1 MRRRRLEGAFLMR
14 KILFSALALGL
25 LGATPASA
33 QVDGLVTPFIGI
45 TTDTPTE
52 ENRTV
57 YGGAVGFTGPVVG
70 FEVDFGYAPN
80 FFEVEDD
87 FGELGS
93 EGSVTT
99 VMGNLLVSAPLGRVR
114 PYGTVGAGL
123 MRSNLE
129 FFDFFDD
136 VSSNDFG
143 INYGGGV
150 MVFLSEN
157 VGIRGDIRQFRN
169 IQNEDIDD
177 DFPEP
182 GDLDLGDFTFWRLTG
197 GVTIKF

>member
-1 MRRRRLEGAFLMR
+1 MR
-14 KILFSALALGL
+14 KIILSSLTIALLA
-25 LGATPASA
+25 AAPAAA
-33 QVDGLVTPFIGI
+33 QTTGGLVTPFIGVV
-45 TTDTPTE
+45 TDTPID

-57 YGGAVGFTGPVVG
+57 YGGAVGATGSIVG

-93 EGSVTT
+93 SGSVTT
-99 VMGNLLVSAPLGRVR
+99 VMGNLLIGAPLGQVR
-114 PYGTVGAGL
+114 PYATVGAGL

-129 FFDFFDD
+129 FFDLFDD
-136 VSSNDFG
+136 LSRNDFG

-150 MVFLSEN
+150 MLFFSDN
-157 VGIRGDIRQFRN
+157 VGIRGDLRQFRSL
-169 IQNEDIDD
+169 QNDDLDD

-182 GDLDLGDFTFWRLTG
+182 GDFDLGDFKFWRATA
-197 GVTIKF
+197 GVTFRF

>member
-1 MRRRRLEGAFLMR
+1 MR
-14 KILFSALALGL
+14 KILFSALAMGL
-25 LGATPASA
+25 LAAAPASA
-33 QVDGLVTPFIGI
+33 QVEGLVTPFLGV
-45 TTDTPTE
+45 TTDTPTD

-57 YGGAVGFTGPVVG
+57 YGGAVGFTGRVVG

-80 FFEVEDD
+80 FFESEDD
-87 FGELGS
+87 FGELDS

-99 VMGNLLVSAPLGRVR
+99 LMGNLLVGVPLGRVR

-129 FFDFFDD
+129 FLDFFDD

-150 MVFLSEN
+150 MVFLTDN
-157 VGIRGDIRQFRN
+157 IGLRGDVRQFRS
-169 IQNEDIDD
+169 IENEDTDD

-182 GDLDLGDFTFWRLTG
+182 GDLDLGDFTFWRVTG
-197 GVTIKF
+197 GVTIRF